1 MSEEI
6 ATTDLNEIYKKPLL
20 TVKEVARVLG
30 FDITTVYKLLKGG
43 ELGGIKLR
51 PKAWRIKKEDLDAY
65 LVSKKVKKTN
75 TGKGVA

>member
-1 MSEEI
+1 MNEEI

-30 FDITTVYKLLKGG
+30 FDITTIYKLLKSG
-43 ELGGIKLR
+43 ELVGIKLR

-65 LVSKKVKKTN
+65 LASKEVKNDGQKDN
-75 TGKGVA
+75 N